1 MTHSLITMRNPSPKS
16 HGTVAEVARLFLTL
30 GVLGFGGPAAHI
42 AMMRDEVVRKRSWV
56 SDDEFLEY
64 VGITNLIPGPN
75 STELAIHIGKKR
87 AGATG
92 LVVAGVSFIVPAVA
106 IVSLLA
112 WVYDTYGTRP
122 EVFDVRYGVLPVII
136 AIVAHAVLGLGR
148 STLKSTINTIVVVA
162 AFTAFIFDVHELVIL
177 LASGG
182 FTSLWMHRNKIFR
195 RGLSVVAVP
204 LILQAAVPVTRW
216 RLLTTFLEIGSVLY
230 GSGYVLLAFLQRH
243 LVDDLGWLTS
253 QQLLDSIAIGQVTP
267 GPVFTTATFIGWQ
280 VDGILGAA
288 ISTIGIFLP
297 SFVFVAGLSWIVP
310 WIRSHLVAQSFL
322 TGVTTASLGLMA
334 GVLVDLVNI
343 ALTDMFTVVVAMV
356 AVLYLLRTKWN
367 SAWLIA
373 GGVAIGISRIVI
385 G

>member
-75 STELAIHIGKKR
+75 STELAIHLGKKR

-92 LVVAGVSFIVPAVA
+92 LVVAGMSFIVPAVA

-112 WVYDTYGTRP
+112 WIYEAYGTRP

-148 STLKSTINTIVVVA
+148 ATLKSTINTVVVVI
-162 AFTAFIFDVHELVIL
+162 AFIAFILDVHELVIL
-177 LASGG
+177 LASGV
-182 FTSLWMHRNKIFR
+182 FTALWTNRNRIFR
-195 RGLSVVAVP
+195 QGLSVVAVP

-216 RLLTTFLEIGSVLY
+216 RLFATFLEIGSVLY

-310 WIRSHLVAQSFL
+310 WMRSHSVAQSFL

-334 GVLVDLVNI
+334 GVLVDLANI